1 MITSLLTRHFGFD
14 RLRPGQEAVISRLLA
29 GKSAAAIFPTGAG
42 KSLCYQLPALALPHL
57 TLVISPLLALMHD
70 QLAFLR
76 SKGIAAATLDS
87 SQTAEESRRVMQQ
100 ASDGQLKI
108 LMISVERL
116 KMSAFAASSP
126 TSPCHC
132 WWWTRPTASRSGAT
146 TFAPTTSSCRIIAV
160 NWPSPRCCC

>member
-1 MITSLLTRHFGFD
+1 MDAVFPRLAIQTLPGGGIMTVLRWSPATISSLLTRHFGFD

-29 GKSAAAIFPTGAG
+29 GQSAAAIFPTGSG

-57 TLVISPLLALMHD
+57 TLVISPLIALMHD

-87 SQTAEESRRVMQQ
+87 SLTPEESRRVMQQ

-108 LMISVERL
+108 LMIR
-116 KMSAFAASSP
+116 
-126 TSPCHC
+126 
-132 WWWTRPTASRSGAT
+132 
-146 TFAPTTSSCRIIAV
+146 
-160 NWPSPRCCC
+160 